1 MQQARP
7 VTTNQNGPHEDTEAV
22 VRRHLQSEFLK
33 PIQEHN
39 QQAFDEINA
48 QVESWGGP
56 IILDSCC
63 GVGEST
69 AKLAEL
75 NPHAMVIG
83 VDKSAHRVERHS
95 HYQTG
100 ENGQRY
106 WVVRAD
112 LNDFWRL
119 ANQANW
125 QPQQHCILYPNPWP
139 KSAHLSRRWHGSPVW
154 KDVVALGGQLQMRS
168 NWSLYLLEVAQALKV
183 SGYHADISLLAD
195 NADPITPFERKY
207 KNSGQALWQLHAN
220 LSKES

>member
-7 VTTNQNGPHEDTEAV
+7 VTTNQNGPHEDTESA
-22 VRRHLQSEFLK
+22 VRRHLQSDFLK

-39 QQAFDEINA
+39 QQAFDEIDT

-69 AKLAEL
+69 AKLAEMY
-75 NPHAMVIG
+75 PQTMVIG
-83 VDKSAHRVERHS
+83 VDKSAHRLGRHS
-95 HYQTG
+95 HYQTN
-100 ENGQRY
+100 EKRQRY

-119 ANQANW
+119 ANQAKW
-125 QPQQHCILYPNPWP
+125 QPQRHCIFYPNPWP
-139 KSAHLSRRWHGSPVW
+139 KSVHLARRWHGSPVW
-154 KDVVALGGQLQMRS
+154 KDVVALGGELQMRS

-183 SGYHADISLLAD
+183 SGHDATISLLPDA
-195 NADPITPFERKY
+195 AEAITPFERKY
-207 KNSGQALWQLHAN
+207 KNSGQALWQLQAK
-220 LSKES
+220 LFKES